1 MLRGEGG
8 LAFLRVCTGL
18 WLLGGLFVAF
28 LRDENGPN
36 SVGAIFLW
44 HFCECLMTPCDLL
57 GEVFSWWHF
66 CDEGLTSPVGN
77 CDQGIAASCQCPR

>member
-36 SVGAIFLW
+36 SVGAGFLW
-44 HFCECLMTPCDLL
+44 HFCANKVTPCDWL
-57 GEVFSWWHF
+57 GEAFLFRHCCV
-66 CDEGLTSPVGN
+66 CALASPVG
-77 CDQGIAASCQCPR
+77 

>member
-1 MLRGEGG
+1 MLRGEGV
-8 LAFLRVCTGL
+8 LALLRSLDGL

-44 HFCECLMTPCDLL
+44 HFCECLMTPCDWL
-57 GEVFSWWHF
+57 GEAFLFQHCCVCAFA
-66 CDEGLTSPVGN
+66 SPVG
-77 CDQGIAASCQCPR
+77 